1 MGGRESREE
10 CGQEGWSAAFFPT
23 TCGQAGLGAHTDIE
37 GGGRYENPRGV
48 VSNRKYIGGQ

>member
-23 TCGQAGLGAHTDIE
+23 TCGQAGLGAHTVK
-37 GGGRYENPRGV
+37 GGGGEGMVNLGV
-48 VSNRKYIGGQ
+48 